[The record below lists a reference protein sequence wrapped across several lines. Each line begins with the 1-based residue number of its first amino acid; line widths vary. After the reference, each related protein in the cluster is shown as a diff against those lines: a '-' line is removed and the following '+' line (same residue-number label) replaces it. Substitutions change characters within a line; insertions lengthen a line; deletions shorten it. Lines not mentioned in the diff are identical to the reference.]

1 MISIAEWTGY
11 KILYLIQFI
20 YEVSRLSFGVLTE
33 MFKWNRSGNKVT
45 FQLLLRQILFTGI
58 DALPMIS
65 VISLLLGTIVII
77 QSTTQLP
84 IIGGESFVG
93 RVIVLVIIRELG
105 PLITAIV
112 VIGRSGS
119 AIATEFGLMCIN
131 REIEALEVMGINKIR
146 ILVLPRLL
154 GCIIATIC
162 LTIYF
167 DLMAILGGYIISR
180 IQLTTPF
187 NLYIH
192 KIILSLEFSDIY
204 VSLMKSAIF
213 GIIIAILSSYHG
225 LRVKRYATEVPQ
237 ATTKAVIGSIVTCFL
252 FSSALTMM
260 FYI

>member
-1 MISIAEWTGY
+1 MFRLAEFTGN
-11 KILYLIQFI
+11 KVLDLIQFF
-20 YEVSRLSFGVLTE
+20 YEVFRLSFEALTE
-33 MFKWNRSGNKVT
+33 LFKWNRTGNRVA
-45 FQLLLRQILFTGI
+45 FNLLLRQILFTGI

-84 IIGGESFVG
+84 IIGGENFVG
-93 RVIVLVIIRELG
+93 SVIVMVIIGELG

-131 REIEALEVMGINKIR
+131 REIEALEVMGINKTR

-187 NLYIH
+187 DLYIH

-204 VSLMKSAIF
+204 VSLVKSAIF

-225 LRVKRYATEVPQ
+225 LRVKRFVTEVPQ
-237 ATTKAVIGSIVTCFL
+237 ATTKAVISSIVICLL
-252 FSSALTMM
+252 FSTTLTMM
-260 FYI
+260 LYI

>member
-1 MISIAEWTGY
+1 MLRLAELAGN
-11 KILYLIQFI
+11 KVLNLIQCF
-20 YEVSRLSFGVLTE
+20 YEIFRLSFEALTE
-33 MFKWNRSGNKVT
+33 LFKWNRTGNSVT
-45 FQLLLRQILFTGI
+45 FNLLLRQILFTGI

-84 IIGGESFVG
+84 IIGAENFVG
-93 RVIVLVIIRELG
+93 SVIVLVIIRELG

-131 REIEALEVMGINKIR
+131 REIEALDVMGISKTR
-146 ILVLPRLL
+146 VLVLPRLL
-154 GCIIATIC
+154 GCIIATMC

-187 NLYIH
+187 NLYMH

-204 VSLMKSAIF
+204 VSLIKSAIF
-213 GIIIAILSSYHG
+213 GIIIAILSSYYG
-225 LRVKRYATEVPQ
+225 LRAKRYATEVPQ
-237 ATTKAVIGSIVTCFL
+237 ATTKAVISSIVICFL
-252 FSSALTMM
+252 FSSGLTMM

>member
-1 MISIAEWTGY
+1 MFRFAELTGS
-11 KILYLIQFI
+11 KVLNLIQLF
-20 YEVSRLSFGVLTE
+20 YELYRLSFDALTE
-33 MFKWNRSGNKVT
+33 LFKWNRTGNSVT
-45 FQLLLRQILFTGI
+45 LNLLLRQILFTGI

-84 IIGGESFVG
+84 IIGAENFVG
-93 RVIVLVIIRELG
+93 SVIVLVIIRELG

-112 VIGRSGS
+112 VVGRSGS
-119 AIATEFGLMCIN
+119 AITTELGLMRIN
-131 REIEALEVMGINKIR
+131 REIEALEIMGINKTR
-146 ILVLPRLL
+146 LLVLPRLL

-187 NLYIH
+187 NLYMH

-204 VSLMKSAIF
+204 VSLIKSAIF

-225 LRVKRYATEVPQ
+225 MRVKRYATEVPQ
-237 ATTKAVIGSIVTCFL
+237 ATTKAVISSIVICFL

>member
-1 MISIAEWTGY
+1 MFGFAELTGN
-11 KILYLIQFI
+11 KVLNLIQFFYEI
-20 YEVSRLSFGVLTE
+20 YHLSSEALIE
-33 MFKWNRSGNKVT
+33 LFKWNRTGNNVT
-45 FQLLLRQILFTGI
+45 FNLLLRQILFTGI
-58 DALPMIS
+58 DAAPMIS
-65 VISLLLGTIVII
+65 LISLLLGTIVII

-93 RVIVLVIIRELG
+93 SVIVLVIIRELG

-119 AIATEFGLMCIN
+119 AIATELGLMSIN
-131 REIEALEVMGINKIR
+131 REIEALEVMGMSKTR

-167 DLMAILGGYIISR
+167 DLVAILGGYIISR

-187 NLYIH
+187 NFYIH
-192 KIILSLEFSDIY
+192 KIISSLEFSDI
-204 VSLMKSAIF
+204 SISITKSTIF

-225 LRVKRYATEVPQ
+225 LRVKRYAAEVPQ
-237 ATTKAVIGSIVTCFL
+237 GTTKAVISSIVICFL

-260 FYI
+260 FYL